1 MSKSGNGLKEH
12 EHEFPV
18 LTAVTRDILSIPTTG
33 ASVERLFNTARD
45 ACHYRRGSL
54 NSTTIQDIMM
64 FRCTSRFDVK
74 TEEYKEVLL
83 SLEAVRAA
91 DEQSEAHLSLVDHI
105 SISDGE
111 DVSDKDKDEDNNVL
125 LVIQDEFTS
134 TSQREDRYRSQLDV
148 QEDNTQASQKR
159 QSSMLA
165 ESDDDND
172 HPLPDNSGTQ
182 RRAGLRDARKRCKT
196 NDP

>member
-1 MSKSGNGLKEH
+1 MS
-12 EHEFPV
+12 
-18 LTAVTRDILSIPTTG
+18 
-33 ASVERLFNTARD
+33 
-45 ACHYRRGSL
+45 
-54 NSTTIQDIMM
+54 
-64 FRCTSRFDVK
+64 
-74 TEEYKEVLL
+74 
-83 SLEAVRAA
+83 
-91 DEQSEAHLSLVDHI
+91 DEDE
-105 SISDGE
+105 
-111 DVSDKDKDEDNNVL
+111 DEDNDVL

-165 ESDDDND
+165 ESDDDDN